1 MAPVTLETI
10 ARELGVSKMTVSNAY
25 NRPDQLGAELR
36 ARILATAKRLGYP
49 GPNPLASTLR
59 RGRTG
64 TFGVIFDDPLSYA
77 FTDPAAVL
85 FLKGMAE
92 SCEAHSTGLLLIP
105 SAPGNDDAVATV
117 QSALVDGFAIYSD
130 FEGDRRAPAAYERG
144 LRTVLVDTPL
154 LPGYPWV
161 GIDERAA
168 ARMAADHVLELGHRR
183 FGIATLPLSND
194 GYRGWVDADRLRVRG
209 YQLTRER
216 IAGYRE
222 AVENAGLDWETVS
235 VYEESPHIIES
246 GRRAGAALLDRAERP
261 TAILGMSDELA
272 VGVLLAARERG
283 IDVPGALSVVG
294 FDDAPS
300 AAHSSPP
307 LTTIHQPLVEKG
319 RAAARLLLHPETG
332 DERVR
337 LPVELKVRASTG
349 PAPNNTVDVGT

>member
-1 MAPVTLETI
+1 MQVTLETI

-25 NRPDQLGAELR
+25 NRPDQLGSELR

-85 FLKGMAE
+85 FLQGMAE
-92 SCEAHSTGLLLIP
+92 ACELSSTGLLLIP
-105 SAPGNDDAVATV
+105 SAPGSDEAVATV

-144 LRTVLVDTPL
+144 LRTVLVDTPPV
-154 LPGYPWV
+154 PGYPWV
-161 GIDERAA
+161 GIHERAA
-168 ARMAADHVLELGHRR
+168 ARLAARHVLKLGHRR
-183 FGIATLPLSND
+183 LGIVPLPFSND
-194 GYRGWVDADRLRVRG
+194 GYRGWVNDERTRVRG

-216 IAGYRE
+216 LAGYRE
-222 AVENAGLDWETVS
+222 EIIAAGLEWGAVLAFEQPPNS
-235 VYEESPHIIES
+235 VES
-246 GRRAGAALLDRAERP
+246 GRRAAAALLDRADRP
-261 TAILGMSDELA
+261 TAILAMSDELA
-272 VGVLLAARERG
+272 IGVLVAARERG
-283 IDVPGALSVVG
+283 IDVPAALSVVG

-300 AAHSSPP
+300 AVHSSPP
-307 LTTIHQPLVEKG
+307 LTTIHQPLVGKG

-332 DERVR
+332 DERVE
-337 LPVELKVRASTG
+337 LPVELKVRASTA
-349 PAPNNTVDVGT
+349 PASGLEDAEE

>member
-25 NRPDQLGAELR
+25 NRPDQLGSELR

-49 GPNPLASTLR
+49 GPNPLGSTLR

-92 SCEAHSTGLLLIP
+92 TCEERSTALLLIP
-105 SAPGNDDAVATV
+105 SAPGSDEAVATV
-117 QSALVDGFAIYSD
+117 RSALVDGFAVYSD

-144 LRTVLVDTPL
+144 LRTVLVDTP
-154 LPGYPWV
+154 PIAGYPWV

-168 ARMAADHVLELGHRR
+168 ARLAARHVLQLGHRKL
-183 FGIATLPLSND
+183 GVVALPFSND
-194 GYRGWVDADRLRVRG
+194 GHRGWVDVERTRVRG

-216 IAGYRE
+216 LAGFREEIIA
-222 AVENAGLDWETVS
+222 AGLAWEAAL
-235 VYEESPHIIES
+235 VYEEPPHSVES
-246 GRRAGAALLDRAERP
+246 GRRAASALLDTADRP
-261 TAILGMSDELA
+261 TAILAMSDELA
-272 VGVLLAARERG
+272 TGALLAARERG
-283 IDVPGALSVVG
+283 IGVPRNLSIVG

-307 LTTIHQPLVEKG
+307 LTTVHQPLVDKG
-319 RAAARLLLHPETG
+319 REAARLLLNPDSG
-332 DERVR
+332 DERVE
-337 LPVELKVRASTG
+337 LPVELKVRASTA
-349 PAPNNTVDVGT
+349 PALGSGDPPL